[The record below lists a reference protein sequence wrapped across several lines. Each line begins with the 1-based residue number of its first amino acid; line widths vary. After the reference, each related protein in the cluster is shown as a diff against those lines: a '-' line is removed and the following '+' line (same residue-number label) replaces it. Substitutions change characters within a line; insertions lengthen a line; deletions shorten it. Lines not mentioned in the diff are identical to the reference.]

1 MDCSSSNW
9 KTVQWREHR
18 SQTQKKTYHRY
29 IAKRRCTTHRA
40 THWRRSKRRT
50 RRRAKRHRHSHRN
63 WPIAITR
70 PATRT
75 SRPRPTRPTRP
86 AAVAVAASTAEID
99 IDRAADK
106 SPRHGSLWKPTNS
119 RNKMFRKPI
128 KNLKANIWN
137 MTWHD
142 MTWQL
147 ILDITWYGCNMDIDR
162 REETCHRAHILH
174 AVSGL
179 HWKFQSAFSKW
190 TELKT
195 WLNTEHEVNP
205 RLPKVAA
212 KLLQHRHWAPDGRET
227 LSGFDIYD
235 NEMLWWVLKLL
246 SLVIRPGQW
255 KIQCTGNMF
264 EFFICPGLGIVWAPT
279 FMHVND
285 DVCVLTM
292 ILIPKQKMI
301 FHFFWIKNCMH
312 IFNIFPKFGKRNC
325 VLVISKCF
333 LVIDKQWWIYRA
345 GKKHKNIIS
354 KC

>member
-1 MDCSSSNW
+1 MPPSPHTACCVRLALKVSKCIFKVNW
-9 KTVQWREHR
+9 
-18 SQTQKKTYHRY
+18 TQ
-29 IAKRRCTTHRA
+29 
-40 THWRRSKRRT
+40 
-50 RRRAKRHRHSHRN
+50 
-63 WPIAITR
+63 
-70 PATRT
+70 
-75 SRPRPTRPTRP
+75 
-86 AAVAVAASTAEID
+86 
-99 IDRAADK
+99 
-106 SPRHGSLWKPTNS
+106 
-119 RNKMFRKPI
+119 
-128 KNLKANIWN
+128 
-137 MTWHD
+137 D
-142 MTWQL
+142 MTEHW
-147 ILDITWYGCNMDIDR
+147 TWSEPSPPQGR
-162 REETCHRAHILH
+162 RE
-174 AVSGL
+174 
-179 HWKFQSAFSKW
+179 
-190 TELKT
+190 
-195 WLNTEHEVNP
+195 
-205 RLPKVAA
+205 AA
-212 KLLQHRHWAPDGRET
+212 ATPALSPDGRET

-301 FHFFWIKNCMH
+301 FHFSGKNCMH